1 MGTGKFVTVYPGVWT
16 KREKPYAEE
25 YMAKIKELE
34 DRGPIDVQAL
44 ISGKIEKGTQGFSN
58 ILEVKEDM
66 MLYNAK
72 KYDPDNKLYTDD
84 AYAQKLGYKAKI
96 AMPTFAAHD
105 DSFLTAFN
113 GKARDFLAVTG
124 LNHSVTQ
131 LHPVYAGD
139 TLYLVKDKLEL
150 IDLTPKEGSV
160 YRNLYL
166 RTYGSVYNQDGV
178 KVIEVMFSAR
188 ENLKS
193 YEDPADMGDQRG
205 WESPDWWTRPEH
217 YYTDAE
223 WQEIFDTWAKENP
236 RGDEVLYWEDVNVG
250 DMPNVTIDGPIHS
263 SCNPTPPYGMAVGG
277 SRTMKELADPAVRAK
292 MTRDPKFGVYVP
304 EDMTQWDPEVPP
316 YDDPRAKMGPP
327 PSGGEP
333 PKETKRGIFI
343 NFLGRDF
350 AIHHINNWMG
360 THGWIQNIRWGIM
373 THPVEQGFDFP
384 KNTYAT
390 DFIAPVPALK
400 GKKSV
405 THGLQYDVMKIHSQ
419 VYDKYEKDGEHFVE
433 LGFWITTIND
443 DEIYEEGGATVKLS
457 SRKA

>member
-16 KREKPYAEE
+16 EREKPYAEE
-25 YMAKIKELE
+25 YFSKIKELE

-58 ILEVKEDM
+58 VLEVKEDM

-84 AYAQKLGYKAKI
+84 AYAKSLGYAGKI
-96 AMPTFAAHD
+96 AMPAFAAHD

-124 LNHSVTQ
+124 LHHEIEQ
-131 LHPVYAGD
+131 LAPVYAGD

-150 IDLTPKEGSV
+150 VDLTPKEGSI
-160 YRNLYL
+160 YRNLVL
-166 RTYGSVYNQDGV
+166 KCTGSVYNQKGE
-178 KVIEVMFSAR
+178 KVLGVMFSAR

-193 YEDPADMGDQRG
+193 YEDPADMTPRHPCMGKPPTGGHVPFTATPTRIG
-205 WESPDWWTRPEH
+205 SRSLTHGPRRITAVTSPFTGRMS
-217 YYTDAE
+217 
-223 WQEIFDTWAKENP
+223 TWAIC
-236 RGDEVLYWEDVNVG
+236 
-250 DMPNVTIDGPIHS
+250 PNVTIDGPIHA

-277 SRTMKELADPAVRAK
+277 SRTMKELSDPEVRAK
-292 MTRDPKFGVYVP
+292 MTRDPKYGVYVP
-304 EDMTQWDPEVPP
+304 ADMKEWDPEVPP

-327 PSGGEP
+327 PGAGAP
-333 PKETKRGIFI
+333 PKEEKRSIFI

-360 THGWIQNIRWGIM
+360 SHGWIQNIRWGIM
-373 THPVEQGFDFP
+373 TDPTEQGFCFP
-384 KNTYAT
+384 KNTAVCEM
-390 DFIAPVPALK
+390 IEKIPAMA
-400 GKKSV
+400 GKKCN

-419 VYDKYEKDGEHFVE
+419 VYDKYEKDGKHYVE
-433 LGFWITTIND
+433 LGFWINHHQ
-443 DEIYEEGGATVKLS
+443 
-457 SRKA
+457 R